1 MRKQLNDILD
11 YLGTNGIIEYKLE
24 ANCNP
29 SFISSGQIC
38 KISIEWEEQFIKCKT
53 FIFAHENA
61 SEKMQTQ
68 FIQTRNILIKNIQK

>member
-1 MRKQLNDILD
+1 MRKQINEILD
-11 YLGTNGIIEYKLE
+11 YLGTNGIIEYRFE
-24 ANCNP
+24 AT
-29 SFISSGQIC
+29 SGQVG

-61 SEKMQTQ
+61 SEKMLSQ